1 MNLVDPVLGADVDE
15 VVAARSAGS
24 LRAYW
29 LSMPPLTVS
38 SSGTAG

>member
-1 MNLVDPVLGADVDE
+1 LNLVDPVLGADVDE
-15 VVAARSAGS
+15 VVAARPAGS